1 MLFISPFV
9 ALSRKRP
16 IKSLICVRTV
26 RQLAVFFRYNK
37 YNNHSVNH
45 IIYGSY
51 MENNEVIKSFRDF
64 QKKSRK
70 HYKKLLDR
78 IKNDKKYLND
88 NEWDKEDIEILGSD
102 RSRNKLNVVKN
113 AVRTIVNTYRQAPY
127 KWKVI
132 DSMLQAD
139 SKALNSVSD
148 KFLAQP
154 DNITA
159 TLQAL
164 ENAVSFGLGVL
175 VISND
180 IDVMGNVEPV
190 LYSIRDLDQVYLD
203 ADISKLNGSDA
214 EEAAIV
220 ELKNKNFIQRT
231 YGIDITTIDKPEVDI
246 DEEYDRK
253 EYAPV
258 VTYYKKANEGVEVYK
273 LVGNDVIETILLPL
287 TYIPVVPVFGETVYD
302 DDEFSYTGVV
312 SQMKPIQKLI
322 NYAYSNILVRLA
334 SSPKN
339 TWLAD
344 SEAIEGME
352 KYYKDSN
359 KTLNPLLIHN
369 SWSPDGKREL
379 PKPERINNEIQLGD
393 VGEMFSQSLQM
404 VNSIIGIPAVG
415 LETET
420 EKTAT
425 EVLTAEK
432 VFNNNVRAYMYNLRA
447 SLQVVGL
454 SFVELLSQ
462 TSMYGQVK
470 IEIIQGPDEGLKK
483 QEARVVLQSM
493 QPLLT
498 EPQDQRKLLIA
509 MCNVESDNEYITQ
522 FGMSLQPMPTEQEMK
537 DQELINQ
544 ADSTIKQLNL
554 QVAEL
559 QKQLE
564 DEKRQSE
571 LKSYSLERELAIQ
584 NMKHQQEMEKML
596 LQHRLD
602 GELTDKDLVELSAE
616 TQKNEME
623 LEKKA
628 IELDNAKQKANA
640 ENIKTASQIA
650 LNNSKFDNEM
660 AKQET
665 IKLKN
670 QKQRKEVENG

>member
-1 MLFISPFV
+1 
-9 ALSRKRP
+9 
-16 IKSLICVRTV
+16 
-26 RQLAVFFRYNK
+26 
-37 YNNHSVNH
+37 
-45 IIYGSY
+45 

-180 IDVMGNVEPV
+180 TDVMGNVEPV

-231 YGIDITTIDKPEVDI
+231 YGIDIATIDNPEVDI

-379 PKPERINNEIQLGD
+379 PIPERINNEIQLGD

-509 MCNVESDNEYITQ
+509 MCNVENDNEYIMQ

-537 DQELINQ
+537 DQELIDQ

-571 LKSYSLERELAIQ
+571 LKSYSLERELTLQ

-596 LQHRLD
+596 LQHRLG

-628 IELDNAKQKANA
+628 IELDSAKQKANA

-660 AKQET
+660 AKQKT
-665 IKLKN
+665 IELKN
-670 QKQRKEVENG
+670 TKQRKEVENG

>member
-1 MLFISPFV
+1 
-9 ALSRKRP
+9 
-16 IKSLICVRTV
+16 
-26 RQLAVFFRYNK
+26 
-37 YNNHSVNH
+37 
-45 IIYGSY
+45 
-51 MENNEVIKSFRDF
+51 MENNDVIKSFRDF

-78 IKNDKKYLND
+78 IKSDKKYLND
-88 NEWDKEDIEILGSD
+88 NEWDKEDLEILGND

-127 KWKVI
+127 KWKVV
-132 DSMLQAD
+132 DNMLQAD
-139 SKALNSVSD
+139 SQALNAVSD
-148 KFLAQP
+148 KFLSQP

-180 IDVMGNVEPV
+180 TDVMGNVEPV

-231 YGIDITTIDKPEVDI
+231 YGIDITTMDRPLVDI

-258 VTYYKKANEGVEVYK
+258 VTYYKKVNEGVEVYK
-273 LVGNDVIETILLPL
+273 LVGNDVIETIQLPL

-454 SFVELLSQ
+454 SFIELLSQ

-483 QEARVVLQSM
+483 QEARVVLQAM

-509 MCNVESDNEYITQ
+509 MCNVENENEYIMQ
-522 FGMSLQPMPTEQEMK
+522 FGRSLQPMPTAQEMQ
-537 DQELINQ
+537 DQEIINQ
-544 ADSTIKQLNL
+544 ANSEIKQRDM
-554 QVAEL
+554 QIAQL
-559 QKQLE
+559 QKELE
-564 DEKRQSE
+564 DTKRQME
-571 LKSYSLERELAIQ
+571 LKSYSLEREVTLAQ
-584 NMKHQQEMEKML
+584 LKHQQELEKML
-596 LQHRLD
+596 LEHRLD
-602 GELTDKDLVELSAE
+602 GELTNKDLLEMSTEA
-616 TQKNEME
+616 QKDQME

-628 IELDNAKQKANA
+628 IELDTAREKANSEKA
-640 ENIKTASQIA
+640 KIAGQTA
-650 LNNSKFDNEM
+650 LNVSKFDNEM
-660 AKQET
+660 AKQKT
-665 IKLKN
+665 IELKN
-670 QKQRKEVENG
+670 KKQRKEVENG

>member
-1 MLFISPFV
+1 
-9 ALSRKRP
+9 
-16 IKSLICVRTV
+16 
-26 RQLAVFFRYNK
+26 
-37 YNNHSVNH
+37 
-45 IIYGSY
+45 

-164 ENAVSFGLGVL
+164 ENAVSFGIGVL

-180 IDVMGNVEPV
+180 TDVMGNVEPV

-231 YGIDITTIDKPEVDI
+231 YGIDITAIDGPEVDI

-258 VTYYKKANEGVEVYK
+258 VTYYKKVNEGVEVYK

-454 SFVELLSQ
+454 SFIELLSQ

-493 QPLLT
+493 QTLLT
-498 EPQDQRKLLIA
+498 DPQDQRKLLIA
-509 MCNVESDNEYITQ
+509 MCNVENDNEYITQ
-522 FGMSLQPMPTEQEMK
+522 FGMSLQPMPTQQVMK
-537 DQELINQ
+537 DQELIDQ

-554 QVAEL
+554 QIAEL

-571 LKSYSLERELAIQ
+571 LKSYSLERELTLQ

-596 LQHRLD
+596 LQHRLG

-628 IELDNAKQKANA
+628 IELDSAKQKANA

-660 AKQET
+660 AKQNT
-665 IKLKN
+665 IELKN
-670 QKQRKEVENG
+670 KKQRKEVENG

>member
-1 MLFISPFV
+1 M
-9 ALSRKRP
+9 
-16 IKSLICVRTV
+16 
-26 RQLAVFFRYNK
+26 AVFFRYNK

-51 MENNEVIKSFRDF
+51 METNEIIKSFRDF
-64 QKKSRK
+64 QKKSRR

-132 DSMLQAD
+132 DNMLQAD

-180 IDVMGNVEPV
+180 TDVMGNVEPV

-231 YGIDITTIDKPEVDI
+231 YGIDITAIDRPEVDI

-258 VTYYKKANEGVEVYK
+258 VTYYKKVNEGVEVYK

-302 DDEFSYTGVV
+302 EDEFSYTGVV

-344 SEAIEGME
+344 SEAIEGWE

-359 KTLNPLLIHN
+359 KTLNPLLIHS
-369 SWSPDGKREL
+369 SWSHDGKREL

-454 SFVELLSQ
+454 SFVELFSQ
-462 TSMYGQVK
+462 TGMYGQVK

-498 EPQDQRKLLIA
+498 DPQDQRKLLIA
-509 MCNVESDNEYITQ
+509 MCNVENDNEYIEQ
-522 FGMSLQPMPTEQEMK
+522 FGTSLQPMPTEQEMK

-571 LKSYSLERELAIQ
+571 LKSYSLERELTLQ

-596 LQHRLD
+596 LQHRLE

-628 IELDNAKQKANA
+628 VELDSAKQKASA

-665 IKLKN
+665 IELKN
-670 QKQRKEVENG
+670 EKARKEVENG

>member
-1 MLFISPFV
+1 MEMI
-9 ALSRKRP
+9 
-16 IKSLICVRTV
+16 
-26 RQLAVFFRYNK
+26 
-37 YNNHSVNH
+37 
-45 IIYGSY
+45 
-51 MENNEVIKSFRDF
+51 ENNDVIKSFRDF

-102 RSRNKLNVVKN
+102 RSRNKLNVVNN

-132 DSMLQAD
+132 DNMLQTD
-139 SKALNSVSD
+139 SQALNAVSD
-148 KFLAQP
+148 KFLSQP

-180 IDVMGNVEPV
+180 TDVMGNVEPV

-231 YGIDITTIDKPEVDI
+231 YGIDITTMDRPLVDI

-258 VTYYKKANEGVEVYK
+258 VTYYKKANEGVSVYK
-273 LVGNDVIETILLPL
+273 LVGNDVIETIQLPL

-454 SFVELLSQ
+454 SFIELLSQ

-522 FGMSLQPMPTEQEMK
+522 FGMSLQPMPTAQEMQ

-544 ADSTIKQLNL
+544 ADSTIKQLNV

-571 LKSYSLERELAIQ
+571 LKSYSLERELTLQ

-602 GELTDKDLVELSAE
+602 GELTDKDLIELSTE

-628 IELDNAKQKANA
+628 IELDSAKQKANA

-660 AKQET
+660 AKQKT
-665 IKLKN
+665 IELKN
-670 QKQRKEVENG
+670 KKQRKEVENG

>member
-1 MLFISPFV
+1 
-9 ALSRKRP
+9 
-16 IKSLICVRTV
+16 
-26 RQLAVFFRYNK
+26 
-37 YNNHSVNH
+37 
-45 IIYGSY
+45 

-180 IDVMGNVEPV
+180 TDVMGNVEPV

-231 YGIDITTIDKPEVDI
+231 YGIDITTIDRPEVDI

-344 SEAIEGME
+344 SEAIEGNE
-352 KYYKDSN
+352 KFYRDSN

-544 ADSTIKQLNL
+544 ANDEIKQRDMQIAQLTK
-554 QVAEL
+554 E
-559 QKQLE
+559 LE
-564 DEKRQSE
+564 DTKRQSE
-571 LKSYSLERELAIQ
+571 LKSYSLERELTLQ

-596 LQHRLD
+596 LQHRLG

-660 AKQET
+660 AKQKT
-665 IKLKN
+665 IELKN
-670 QKQRKEVENG
+670 KKQRKEVENG

>member
-1 MLFISPFV
+1 
-9 ALSRKRP
+9 
-16 IKSLICVRTV
+16 
-26 RQLAVFFRYNK
+26 
-37 YNNHSVNH
+37 
-45 IIYGSY
+45 

-180 IDVMGNVEPV
+180 TDVMGNVEPV

-231 YGIDITTIDKPEVDI
+231 YGIDITAIDRPDVDI

-258 VTYYKKANEGVEVYK
+258 VTYYKKVNEGVEVYK

-454 SFVELLSQ
+454 SFVELLSR

-544 ADSTIKQLNL
+544 ANEEIKSRDAQIAQLTK
-554 QVAEL
+554 E
-559 QKQLE
+559 LE
-564 DEKRQSE
+564 DTKRQME
-571 LKSYSLERELAIQ
+571 LNSYSLERELALQ
-584 NMKHQQEMEKML
+584 NIKHQQEMEKML
-596 LQHRLD
+596 LQHRLG
-602 GELTDKDLVELSAE
+602 GELTDKELVELSAE

-628 IELDNAKQKANA
+628 IELDSAKQKANA

-660 AKQET
+660 AKQKT
-665 IKLKN
+665 IELKN
-670 QKQRKEVENG
+670 KKQIKEVENG

>member
-1 MLFISPFV
+1 
-9 ALSRKRP
+9 
-16 IKSLICVRTV
+16 
-26 RQLAVFFRYNK
+26 
-37 YNNHSVNH
+37 
-45 IIYGSY
+45 

-180 IDVMGNVEPV
+180 TDVMGNVEPV

-231 YGIDITTIDKPEVDI
+231 YGIDITTIDRPEVDI

-522 FGMSLQPMPTEQEMK
+522 FGVSLQPMPTEQEMK

-571 LKSYSLERELAIQ
+571 LKSYSLERELTLQ

-596 LQHRLD
+596 LQHRLG

-660 AKQET
+660 AKQKT
-665 IKLKN
+665 IELKN
-670 QKQRKEVENG
+670 KKQRKEVENG